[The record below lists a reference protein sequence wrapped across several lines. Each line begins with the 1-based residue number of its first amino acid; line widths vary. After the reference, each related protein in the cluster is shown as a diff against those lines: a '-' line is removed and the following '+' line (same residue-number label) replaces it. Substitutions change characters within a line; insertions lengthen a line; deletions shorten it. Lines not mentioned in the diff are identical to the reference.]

1 MHIRGVV
8 ANIGEGEA
16 MGTAFNGKRTRQKR
30 HDRRRVSI
38 TWLLLAVVTVAAL
51 AVGACALFLPDRP
64 PELLSPARQVTSAP
78 VNTQEYTGSQQ
89 VTVVPTVSASR
100 QLLGNAT
107 GTVTADWSGS
117 GLTSGRAAYQ
127 VNGRAVVALNTA
139 IPLYRDIRPGDVGQD
154 ALAVN
159 NELNRLGYSSS
170 PDSTTFTWYTQ
181 LGWQQL
187 MIDQGN
193 DSDGTLL
200 LADTLWIPSPSVT
213 VANWSGTVGA
223 MVSAGA
229 PVGEIPGTITRLDIK
244 NGQPSAQD
252 RTLTMYGQSITLP
265 ANATGVDDAAFCAQ
279 VTATPEFQQMLQG
292 SVNGTIDLSA
302 GLDASL
308 TLVTPIT
315 ALRVPAAAVIDAG
328 DGVNGCIVA
337 EDGQT
342 IPVAIVGAELGASL
356 VQPTDGTDAVSIGTV
371 KIGPA
376 IAGASCS

>member
-89 VTVVPTVSASR
+89 VTVIPTVSASR

-107 GTVTADWSGS
+107 GTATADWSGA

-139 IPLYRDIRPGDVGQD
+139 IPLYRDIRPGDVGQA

-159 NELNRLGYSSS
+159 TELNRLGYSSS

-292 SVNGTIDLSA
+292 SANGTIDLSA

-308 TLVTPIT
+308 ALVTPIT
-315 ALRVPAAAVIDAG
+315 ALRVPAAAVIGAG

-337 EDGQT
+337 QDGQT

-356 VQPTDGTDAVSIGTV
+356 VQPTDGTDAASIGTV

>member
-1 MHIRGVV
+1 MTK
-8 ANIGEGEA
+8 
-16 MGTAFNGKRTRQKR
+16 TAKPSGCDRTQHRDR

-107 GTVTADWSGS
+107 GTVTADWSGT
-117 GLTSGRAAYQ
+117 GLVSGRAAYQ

-139 IPLYRDIRPGDVGQD
+139 TPLYRDIRPGDVGQD

-159 NELNRLGYSSS
+159 NELNRLGYSS
-170 PDSTTFTWYTQ
+170 
-181 LGWQQL
+181 
-187 MIDQGN
+187 
-193 DSDGTLL
+193 
-200 LADTLWIPSPSVT
+200 
-213 VANWSGTVGA
+213 GA

-265 ANATGVDDAAFCAQ
+265 ANAVGVDDAAFCAQ

-292 SVNGTIDLSA
+292 SVNGTVDLSA

-308 TLVTPIT
+308 ALVTPIT

-356 VQPTDGTDAVSIGTV
+356 VQPTDGTDAASIGTV
-371 KIGPA
+371 RIGPA

>member
-1 MHIRGVV
+1 MTKTAKSSGRD
-8 ANIGEGEA
+8 
-16 MGTAFNGKRTRQKR
+16 GTR
-30 HDRRRVSI
+30 HRDRHERRRVSI

-229 PVGEIPGTITRLDIK
+229 PVGEIPGTITRLI
-244 NGQPSAQD
+244 
-252 RTLTMYGQSITLP
+252 P
-265 ANATGVDDAAFCAQ
+265 ADAAGQ
-279 VTATPEFQQMLQG
+279 RQRHHRPVRG
-292 SVNGTIDLSA
+292 IG
-302 GLDASL
+302 
-308 TLVTPIT
+308 
-315 ALRVPAAAVIDAG
+315 RVIDTGHADHRAARAG
-328 DGVNGCIVA
+328 RGRHRCR
-337 EDGQT
+337 
-342 IPVAIVGAELGASL
+342 
-356 VQPTDGTDAVSIGTV
+356 
-371 KIGPA
+371 
-376 IAGASCS
+376 